1 MLEYFKV
8 VEPYLDP
15 LLKRFEDMM
24 HKIVNF
30 SDPITVA
37 IVLFIVLSPIAL
49 AYMVV
54 ARIAMVKMGQMK
66 ITGKNILYVI
76 AHPDDE
82 AM

>member
-1 MLEYFKV
+1 M